1 MEVTRIFDLLDYYKK
16 TFRPK
21 DDVLAG
27 KEGGKWIKYSIDEY
41 IENANNISYGLLELG
56 IKKGDKIAT
65 ISNNRP
71 EWNFLDMA
79 ILQVGAIHVPIYPTI
94 SEADYKYI
102 LSHSEVNYV
111 FVSGQDL
118 FRKIKHIVPDI
129 PAIKGLYTFRDISD
143 VKHLS
148 ELIELG
154 KANDNPEKLQKIKQ
168 GIDRHDVATLIY
180 TSGTTGFPKGVML
193 SHDNLLSN
201 MFDVQHIF
209 PVDDTCKGLSY
220 LPLCHVYERMDM
232 YTYHYLGVSLYYAE
246 NMGTIADNIRE
257 IKPEIFTTVPRLLEK
272 VFDKILAKGSQL
284 KGIKKTI
291 FFWAVH
297 LAQRYELSGKGPLY
311 KLQHRIAD
319 KLVFSKWRAALGG
332 KIRVVVSG
340 GAALQPR
347 LSRIYT
353 AAGIPVLEGY
363 GLTETSP
370 VIAVNT
376 LEKRM
381 RKFGAVGKPLKHTE
395 VRIAEDGEILAK
407 GPNIMKGYFKQ
418 EELTR
423 EAINQDGW
431 FHTGDMGELDKE
443 GFLRITGRKK
453 EIFKTSLGKY
463 ISPQLLENRFKE
475 SPFIDGLLVLG
486 ENQKYAAALVVPDF
500 NHLRTWCTGKGI
512 EYTSDKE
519 MIKNEEVK
527 KRFQKEIKHYNKFFG
542 STEQI
547 QRFELIDHE
556 WTVETGELTANL
568 KLKRSY
574 IFKKYEEKIERLFK

>member
-1 MEVTRIFDLLDYYKK
+1 
-16 TFRPK
+16 
-21 DDVLAG
+21 
-27 KEGGKWIKYSIDEY
+27 
-41 IENANNISYGLLELG
+41 
-56 IKKGDKIAT
+56 
-65 ISNNRP
+65 
-71 EWNFLDMA
+71 
-79 ILQVGAIHVPIYPTI
+79 
-94 SEADYKYI
+94 
-102 LSHSEVNYV
+102 
-111 FVSGQDL
+111 
-118 FRKIKHIVPDI
+118 
-129 PAIKGLYTFRDISD
+129 
-143 VKHLS
+143 
-148 ELIELG
+148 
-154 KANDNPEKLQKIKQ
+154 
-168 GIDRHDVATLIY
+168 
-180 TSGTTGFPKGVML
+180 
-193 SHDNLLSN
+193 
-201 MFDVQHIF
+201 
-209 PVDDTCKGLSY
+209 
-220 LPLCHVYERMDM
+220 
-232 YTYHYLGVSLYYAE
+232 
-246 NMGTIADNIRE
+246 
-257 IKPEIFTTVPRLLEK
+257 
-272 VFDKILAKGSQL
+272 
-284 KGIKKTI
+284 
-291 FFWAVH
+291 
-297 LAQRYELSGKGPLY
+297 
-311 KLQHRIAD
+311 
-319 KLVFSKWRAALGG
+319 
-332 KIRVVVSG
+332 
-340 GAALQPR
+340 
-347 LSRIYT
+347 
-353 AAGIPVLEGY
+353 VLEGY